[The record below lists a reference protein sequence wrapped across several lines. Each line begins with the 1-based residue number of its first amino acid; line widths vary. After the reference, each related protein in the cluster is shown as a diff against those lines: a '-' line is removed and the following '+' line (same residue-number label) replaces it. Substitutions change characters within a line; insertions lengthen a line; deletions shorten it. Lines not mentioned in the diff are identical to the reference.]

1 MIGWLKKIFNSKAHM
16 SWQQR
21 EMERYLAN
29 STDLFD
35 LECRQKELTYGRKI
49 L

>member
-1 MIGWLKKIFNSKAHM
+1 MISWFKKIFYSKRHM

-21 EMERYLAN
+21 QMERYLAN

-35 LECRQKELTYGRKI
+35 LECRQKELTYGNKI

>member
-1 MIGWLKKIFNSKAHM
+1 MISWLKKIFNSKPHM

-21 EMERYLAN
+21 QMERYLAN

>member
-1 MIGWLKKIFNSKAHM
+1 MIIWLKKIFTSKAHV

-35 LECRQKELTYGRKI
+35 LECRQKEITYGRKI

>member
-1 MIGWLKKIFNSKAHM
+1 MISWLKQIFNSKAHM

-21 EMERYLAN
+21 EVERYLAN
-29 STDLFD
+29 SPDLYD